1 MNKGKMVNPS
11 SILDEITEVSL
22 DRQKPLLFL
31 AEVRKREYMFW
42 GLQRAELQP
51 H

>member
-1 MNKGKMVNPS
+1 MNKGKMVNLS
-11 SILDEITEVSL
+11 SIVDEIIEISL
-22 DRQKPLLFL
+22 NRQNPLLFL
-31 AEVRKREYMFW
+31 AEDRKGEYMFW